1 MKGIY
6 MKTLI
11 VFFSLTGN
19 TRKIAQAISE
29 ELNGT
34 LEEIQDTR
42 NRNGIAG
49 YLLSIMEAIFKKRSK
64 IQEVKHDPS
73 AYDLVIIGT
82 PVWAFNISSPVRTYL
97 EQKKNSI
104 NEAAFFVTC
113 TASGGKKVLQDMTN
127 LYGKK
132 ASALLEIKEEDIKSG
147 KYLEKVKQFIH

>member
-1 MKGIY
+1 

-19 TRKIAQAISE
+19 TRKIAQAISD

-49 YLLSIMEAIFKKRSK
+49 YLLSIIEALFKKRSK

-97 EQKKNSI
+97 EQKKKSI
-104 NEAAFFVTC
+104 NAAAFFVTC

-147 KYLEKVKQFIH
+147 KYLEKVKQFIQ

>member
-1 MKGIY
+1 

-19 TRKIAQAISE
+19 TRKIAQAISD

-49 YLLSIMEAIFKKRSK
+49 YLLSIMEALFKKRSK

-97 EQKKNSI
+97 EQKKKSI
-104 NEAAFFVTC
+104 NAAAFFVTC

-147 KYLEKVKQFIH
+147 KYLEKVKQFIQ

>member
-1 MKGIY
+1 

-19 TRKIAQAISE
+19 TRKIAQAISD

-49 YLLSIMEAIFKKRSK
+49 YLLSIMEALFKKRSK

-104 NEAAFFVTC
+104 NAAAFFVTC

-147 KYLEKVKQFIH
+147 RYLEKVKQFMH

>member
-1 MKGIY
+1 

-19 TRKIAQAISE
+19 TRKIAQAISD

-49 YLLSIMEAIFKKRSK
+49 YLLSIMEALFKKRSK

-104 NEAAFFVTC
+104 NAAAFFVTC

-147 KYLEKVKQFIH
+147 KYLEKVKQFMH

>member
-1 MKGIY
+1 

-19 TRKIAQAISE
+19 TRKIAQAISD

-49 YLLSIMEAIFKKRSK
+49 YLLSIIEALFKKRSK

-73 AYDLVIIGT
+73 VYDLVIIGT

-97 EQKKNSI
+97 EQKKKSI
-104 NEAAFFVTC
+104 NAAAFFVTC

-147 KYLEKVKQFIH
+147 KYLEKVKQFIQ

>member
-1 MKGIY
+1 

-19 TRKIAQAISE
+19 TRKIAQAISD

-97 EQKKNSI
+97 EQKKKSI
-104 NEAAFFVTC
+104 NAAAFFVTC

-147 KYLEKVKQFIH
+147 KYLEKVKQFMH

>member
-1 MKGIY
+1 

-19 TRKIAQAISE
+19 TRKIAQAISD
-29 ELNGT
+29 ELDGT

-97 EQKKNSI
+97 EQKKKSI
-104 NEAAFFVTC
+104 NAAAFFVTC

-147 KYLEKVKQFIH
+147 KYLEKVKQFIQ

>member
-1 MKGIY
+1 L
-6 MKTLI
+6 KTLI

-19 TRKIAQAISE
+19 TRKIAQAISD

-49 YLLSIMEAIFKKRSK
+49 YLLSIMEALFKKRSK

-104 NEAAFFVTC
+104 NAAAFFVTC

-147 KYLEKVKQFIH
+147 KYLEKVKQFMH

>member
-1 MKGIY
+1 

-19 TRKIAQAISE
+19 TRKIAQAISD

-49 YLLSIMEAIFKKRSK
+49 YLLSIIEALFKKRSK

-97 EQKKNSI
+97 EQKKKSI
-104 NEAAFFVTC
+104 NAAAFFVTC

-147 KYLEKVKQFIH
+147 KYLEKVKQFMH

>member
-1 MKGIY
+1 

>member
-1 MKGIY
+1 

-19 TRKIAQAISE
+19 TRKIAQAISD

-104 NEAAFFVTC
+104 NAAAFFVTC

-147 KYLEKVKQFIH
+147 KYLEKVKQFMH

>member
-1 MKGIY
+1 

-19 TRKIAQAISE
+19 TRKIAQAISD

-97 EQKKNSI
+97 EQKKKSI
-104 NEAAFFVTC
+104 NAAAFFVTC

-147 KYLEKVKQFIH
+147 KYLEKVKQFIQ

>member
-1 MKGIY
+1 

-19 TRKIAQAISE
+19 TRKIAQAISD

-49 YLLSIMEAIFKKRSK
+49 YLLSIIEALFKKRSK

-73 AYDLVIIGT
+73 VYDLVIIGT

-104 NEAAFFVTC
+104 NAAAFFVTC

-147 KYLEKVKQFIH
+147 KYLEKVKQFIQ

>member
-1 MKGIY
+1 

-19 TRKIAQAISE
+19 TRKIAQAISD
-29 ELNGT
+29 ELDGT

-49 YLLSIMEAIFKKRSK
+49 YLLSIMEALFKKRSK

-97 EQKKNSI
+97 EQKKKSI
-104 NEAAFFVTC
+104 NAAAFFVTC

-147 KYLEKVKQFIH
+147 KYLEKVKQFIQ